1 MKDNDSS
8 KGNQHRLSST
18 FIHDSSF
25 WNPCPLGM
33 MVDVAILFVKKHF
46 RHNRQAIHV
55 EISQAF
61 LDVLLSEGQRAFLV
75 MKLVHALA
83 NSVIEANFW
92 QITAKGTFCNFE
104 ALFQKFLANKR
115 GRNRSAVFV
124 AFNNGFSSSSGKCW
138 VDRLLRRPTFLGSLG
153 SSLAISRRMASCATF
168 TPTPVTR
175 ASSLRF
181 GSFFPHLWAG
191 PRPSKYLWTLI
202 KIRYSFAVTG
212 F

>member
-1 MKDNDSS
+1 
-8 KGNQHRLSST
+8 
-18 FIHDSSF
+18 
-25 WNPCPLGM
+25 M

-46 RHNRQAIHV
+46 RHNKQAIHV

-104 ALFQKFLANKR
+104 ALFQKFLANKL

-175 ASSLRF
+175 ASSLLF
-181 GSFFPHLWAG
+181 DSFFPHLVGWSTAVQIPLDIDQNPVFIRRYG
-191 PRPSKYLWTLI
+191 LLSALNGEVFRNGSKNI
-202 KIRYSFAVTG
+202 I
-212 F
+212 